1 MTNLKT
7 LLNFSINSKDSI
19 PSVEQIANKM
29 QPVDEN
35 SLRLPRSFAHTMRN
49 ILENKT
55 QVFAN
60 NRIKSDGE

>member
-1 MTNLKT
+1 MTNLKKIR
-7 LLNFSINSKDSI
+7 NFSFGSKDSI

-49 ILENKT
+49 ILENET
-55 QVFAN
+55 IVFAN
-60 NRIKSDGE
+60 NRMESDGE